1 MIKNRRRLA
10 LVALLL
16 GAVNMRPAVTSL
28 GPVLAEVRAAL
39 GMGATVA
46 GLLTSVPVACFAVV
60 GTIAPRLAR
69 RFSAPTVVAAGLTAA
84 VVGLGARVLTSGTVG
99 FAAST
104 ALALAG
110 IALVNVLLPAVVKDR
125 FPDRVGTVTGW
136 YSMALNAG
144 ATAAAGVTVPIA
156 GAFGDNWRIGLGVWG
171 MLAAL
176 SVPPWVLLSRTVT
189 PTRPAG
195 RATLTSNPDARPT
208 PASDSRPT
216 TTLQP
221 DARDSTTTPGSATPG
236 STTPGSATPGSAT
249 SRSGTSRSGARP
261 SAGTAPAPTPAGPM
275 ARNPVAWALA
285 TYFGLQATSAYVMIG
300 WLPQIFRDAG
310 LSAATAG
317 LLFAVTSL
325 LGVPLS
331 IVLSS
336 LAGRLRSQS
345 GIAVGMAVVG
355 LVAYAGLWWAPNGGA
370 WVWAVLFGVANCS
383 FPLALTMIGL
393 RGRDGATVVR
403 LSAFAQS
410 AGYLLSIPGPVLV
423 GVLYDHTGGWSA
435 PLILMML
442 IMLAQMVAGH
452 LAGRDREVG

>member
-1 MIKNRRRLA
+1 MIKNRRRLTLA
-10 LVALLL
+10 ALLL

-84 VVGLGARVLTSGTVG
+84 VVGLAARVLTTGTVG

-136 YSMALNAG
+136 YSTALNAG

-156 GAFGDNWRIGLGVWG
+156 GAFGDSWRIGLGVWAV
-171 MLAAL
+171 LAAL
-176 SVPPWVLLSRTVT
+176 SVPPWILLSRTAAPIHPT
-189 PTRPAG
+189 PIPDPPGRP
-195 RATLTSNPDARPT
+195 TLTSDPDARPMPT
-208 PASDSRPT
+208 SDSRAT
-216 TTLQP
+216 T
-221 DARDSTTTPGSATPG
+221 APGSGALPI
-236 STTPGSATPGSAT
+236 TTSD
-249 SRSGTSRSGARP
+249 SGARP
-261 SAGTAPAPTPAGPM
+261 SARTAPAPTPAGPM

-355 LVAYAGLWWAPNGGA
+355 LIAYAGLWWAPNGGA

-435 PLILMML
+435 PLMLMML

>member
-1 MIKNRRRLA
+1 
-10 LVALLL
+10 
-16 GAVNMRPAVTSL
+16 
-28 GPVLAEVRAAL
+28 
-39 GMGATVA
+39 
-46 GLLTSVPVACFAVV
+46 
-60 GTIAPRLAR
+60 
-69 RFSAPTVVAAGLTAA
+69 
-84 VVGLGARVLTSGTVG
+84 
-99 FAAST
+99 
-104 ALALAG
+104 
-110 IALVNVLLPAVVKDR
+110 
-125 FPDRVGTVTGW
+125 
-136 YSMALNAG
+136 
-144 ATAAAGVTVPIA
+144 
-156 GAFGDNWRIGLGVWG
+156 
-171 MLAAL
+171 
-176 SVPPWVLLSRTVT
+176 
-189 PTRPAG
+189 
-195 RATLTSNPDARPT
+195 
-208 PASDSRPT
+208 
-216 TTLQP
+216 
-221 DARDSTTTPGSATPG
+221 
-236 STTPGSATPGSAT
+236 
-249 SRSGTSRSGARP
+249 
-261 SAGTAPAPTPAGPM
+261 M

-345 GIAVGMAVVG
+345 GIAVGMAIVG
-355 LVAYAGLWWAPNGGA
+355 LVAYVGLWWAPNGGA
-370 WVWAVLFGVANCS
+370 WAWAVLFGVANCS

-435 PLILMML
+435 PLMLMML

>member
-1 MIKNRRRLA
+1 VIKNRRRLA

-28 GPVLAEVRAAL
+28 GPVLAEVRASL
-39 GMGATVA
+39 GMGAAVA
-46 GLLTSVPVACFAVV
+46 GLLTSVPVACFALV
-60 GTIAPRLAR
+60 GTVAPRLAR
-69 RFSAPTVVAAGLTAA
+69 RFSAATVVAAGLAA
-84 VVGLGARVLTSGTVG
+84 SVIGLAARVFTTNTAG

-156 GAFGDNWRIGLGVWG
+156 GAFGDDWRVGLGTWA

-176 SVPPWVLLSRTVT
+176 SVPPWVLLSRDGLR
-189 PTRPAG
+189 TRPAPP
-195 RATLTSNPDARPT
+195 LETSAR
-208 PASDSRPT
+208 
-216 TTLQP
+216 
-221 DARDSTTTPGSATPG
+221 STGAPEPGG
-236 STTPGSATPGSAT
+236 S
-249 SRSGTSRSGARP
+249 
-261 SAGTAPAPTPAGPM
+261 M

-336 LAGRLRSQS
+336 VAGRLRSQS

-393 RGRDGATVVR
+393 RGRDGAAVVR

-423 GVLYDHTGGWSA
+423 GVLYDRTGDWSV
-435 PLILMML
+435 PLMFM
-442 IMLAQMVAGH
+442 IMIMVAQMFAGY
-452 LAGRDREVG
+452 LAGRDREVA